1 MPKFTKGAKLIH
13 EDGTEESLE
22 GVEFSVRPMTNL
34 VRIAAHRAVKAL
46 DSEIGVEIQRASFA
60 TFKGAKVGPMFPEF
74 SAMNLDAT
82 YQANQAMQEM
92 NGDGDAPLAKTTGA
106 P

>member
-1 MPKFTKGAKLIH
+1 MAVTYTRAKH
-13 EDGTEESLE
+13 YAVFPLE
-22 GVEFSVRPMTNL
+22 
-34 VRIAAHRAVKAL
+34 
-46 DSEIGVEIQRASFA
+46 
-60 TFKGAKVGPMFPEF
+60 

-92 NGDGDAPLAKTTGA
+92 NGDGDAPLVKTTGA

>member
-13 EDGTEESLE
+13 EDGTEESLD

-46 DSEIGVEIQRASFA
+46 DSEIGVELQRASFA
-60 TFKGAKVGPMFPEF
+60 TFRNAKVGPMFPEF
-74 SAMNLDAT
+74 SAMNMDAT
-82 YQANQAMQEM
+82 YQANQAMQDM

>member
-1 MPKFTKGAKLIH
+1 MPKFTKGAKLIQ
-13 EDGTEESLE
+13 EDGSEESLE
-22 GVEFSVRPMTNL
+22 GVEFTVRPMTNL

-46 DSEIGVEIQRASFA
+46 DSEIGVELQRASFA
-60 TFKGAKVGPMFPEF
+60 TFRGAKCDPMFPAF

-92 NGDGDAPLAKTTGA
+92 NGDGDAPLVKTTGA

>member
-22 GVEFSVRPMTNL
+22 GVEFTVRPMTNL

-46 DSEIGVEIQRASFA
+46 DSEIGVELQRASFA
-60 TFKGAKVGPMFPEF
+60 TFRNAKVGPMFPEF
-74 SAMNLDAT
+74 SAMNTDAMK
-82 YQANQAMQEM
+82 QVNEAVDEV
-92 NGDGDAPLAKTTGA
+92 NGLSDGPLEKKQS
-106 P
+106 